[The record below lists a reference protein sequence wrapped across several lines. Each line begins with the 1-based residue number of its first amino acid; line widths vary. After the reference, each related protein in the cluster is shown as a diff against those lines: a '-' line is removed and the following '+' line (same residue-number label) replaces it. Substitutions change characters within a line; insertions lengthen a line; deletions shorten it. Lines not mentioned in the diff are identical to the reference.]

1 MSERT
6 QRRLAAIVAA
16 DVAGYSRLVGADEEG
31 TLQALRAH
39 RRELIDRLLK
49 EHGGRIANTAGD
61 SLLLEFPSTVDAVR
75 SALAVQ
81 EGMAERNQN
90 VAANRQIRF
99 RIGINV
105 GDVVAEGDD
114 ILGDG
119 VNVAARLQE
128 IAEPGGISIS
138 RNVAEQIRGKLDVF
152 LEDTGLQELKNI
164 DRPVEVFRVRAASTS
179 VGSAID
185 VLQPMPGFDGRPA
198 IAVLPFDNLSQDPDQ
213 EFFADG
219 IAEDILTRLA
229 MWRWLPV
236 IARNSSFTFK
246 GRAVDLKEIGRQLGA
261 RYVLEGSVRKAGGR
275 VRVSGQLIDTDTGY
289 HVWAQH
295 YDGKLDDIFALQD
308 QITDSIVAALEPA
321 VGRAEMQR
329 ARRKNP
335 KSLGAW
341 DLYQR
346 GMSHLNKVTKDEI
359 AHAGEQ
365 FQRAV
370 ELDPGFAS
378 AHAGV
383 ALVGWFN
390 VLLNFTDDLPGTISS
405 AHTTAKRAAALDDLD
420 PLAQSVLA
428 YTCTFEQQYDAG
440 VAAAR
445 RAVELN
451 PSFALG
457 YHSLGVALTHRG
469 QPRDAIEAQERAIRI
484 SPSDPWLFMFLTG
497 LSAFCF
503 IAREY
508 DKAVVAAEM
517 SVRRFPEYAP
527 SRRWLAAA
535 LAQLDRH
542 DEARDALAK
551 FLEFSPNYTIG
562 SARHTLP
569 YRHEADLEHHLDAL
583 RKAGLP
589 E

>member
-1 MSERT
+1 ME
-6 QRRLAAIVAA
+6 RRLAAILAA
-16 DVAGYSRLVGADEEG
+16 DVVGYSRLMAADEKG
-31 TLQALRAH
+31 THARLKSLRQDFIEPMVA
-39 RRELIDRLLK
+39 
-49 EHGGRIANTAGD
+49 EHKGRIVKLMGD
-61 SLLLEFPSTVDAVR
+61 GALVEFASVVDAVEC
-75 SALAVQ
+75 AVVIQ
-81 EGMAERNQN
+81 QGVAERQAEFPENQRI
-90 VAANRQIRF
+90 VF
-99 RIGINV
+99 RIGLTI
-105 GDVVAEGDD
+105 GDIIVEDND
-114 ILGDG
+114 IHGDG
-119 VNVAARLQE
+119 VNVAARLE
-128 IAEPGGISIS
+128 AIAEPGGISIS

-152 LEDTGLQELKNI
+152 LEDTGVQELKNI

-185 VLQPMPGFDGRPA
+185 VSQPVPGFDGRPA

-246 GRAVDLKEIGRQLGA
+246 GRVIDVKEIGRRLGA

-275 VRVSGQLIDTDTGY
+275 VRVSGQLIDTDTGH

-295 YDGKLDDIFALQD
+295 YDGKLDDIFDLQD
-308 QITDSIVAALEPA
+308 QTTDSIVAALEPA

-335 KSLGAW
+335 ESLGAW

-346 GMSHLNKVTKDEI
+346 GMFHLNKVTKDEI
-359 AHAGEQ
+359 AHAREQ

-378 AHAGV
+378 AHAGL
-383 ALVGWFN
+383 ALVGWFD
-390 VLLNFTDDLPGTISS
+390 VLLNLTEDLPGARSS
-405 AHTTAKRAAALDDLD
+405 ALAAAKRAVALDDLD
-420 PLAQSVLA
+420 PFAQSVLA
-428 YTCTFEQQYDAG
+428 YTCTFQQQYEAG
-440 VAAAR
+440 VTAAR

-457 YHSLGVALTHRG
+457 YHSLGVALTHNG
-469 QPRDAIEAQERAIRI
+469 QPHEAIEAEERAIRI
-484 SPSDPWLFMFLTG
+484 SPSDPWLFMFLAG
-497 LSAFCF
+497 LAGFCF
-503 IAREY
+503 FAREY
-508 DKAVVAAEM
+508 DKAVAAAEM
-517 SVRRFPEYAP
+517 SVRRHPEYAP

-535 LAQLDRH
+535 LAQLDRY

-551 FLEFSPNYTIG
+551 FLELSPDYTID

-569 YRHEADLEHHLDAL
+569 FRHEADLEHLLDAL